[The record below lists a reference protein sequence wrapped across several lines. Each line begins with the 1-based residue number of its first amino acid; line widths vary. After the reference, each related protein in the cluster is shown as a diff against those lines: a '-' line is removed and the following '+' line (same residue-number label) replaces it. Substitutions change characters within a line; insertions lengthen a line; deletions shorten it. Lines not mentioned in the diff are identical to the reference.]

1 MTPEDPKPKSPTAP
15 QRKPAQGDE
24 AQLVCL
30 AVVAGAHGVQGAV
43 RIKYFTADSALL
55 QAYGPL
61 YDETGTERLEITIK
75 STLKGVVI
83 AEIEGIDDRDAAEA
97 LKGLRLCV
105 ERGAFPEPGEN
116 EYYHADLIG
125 LPVHRRDGEDF
136 GTVREVHN
144 FGAGDVLEIAPS
156 AGGEP
161 ILIPFTK
168 AWFPIVDLEAGRVVV
183 EWEESTG

>member
-1 MTPEDPKPKSPTAP
+1 M
-15 QRKPAQGDE
+15 
-24 AQLVCL
+24 
-30 AVVAGAHGVQGAV
+30 AGVHGVRGAV

-83 AEIEGIDDRDAAEA
+83 AEVEGIDDRDAAEA

-105 ERGAFPEPGEN
+105 ERSAFPEPGEN

-125 LPVHRRDGEDF
+125 LPVRLVVSEK
-136 GTVREVHN
+136 TLAE
-144 FGAGDVLEIAPS
+144 GA
-156 AGGEP
+156 
-161 ILIPFTK
+161 
-168 AWFPIVDLEAGRVVV
+168 V
-183 EWEESTG
+183 EWKERTSDEVKMVPLGDIITVLQQYRET